1 MEGKPHSSC
10 DQLISARGFG
20 IVVPDELHVEIHQ
33 CFFDSVG
40 EFWITKR

>member
-1 MEGKPHSSC
+1 MEGKPDFSC
-10 DQLISARGFG
+10 DQLISARRSG

-33 CFFDSVG
+33 CSFDSVG